1 MVCDVCRLEG
11 FDVERNARPSESE
24 DETVDILASRKSGDA
39 LQRIAFECWEGDRQ
53 VNGREVESFIQ
64 RLRELDLSSGIYVS
78 PKGFTGDAEFIAR
91 KLGVELWDL
100 ARLKEHLEKIKPAE
114 YNQIPGTLPVSRA
127 LSSKILPYGIENGAS
142 LRLAALPKLE
152 YRPYFFIQFTI
163 RSWKNRAKGVLVF
176 DGVDG
181 RYCDGALFQG
191 QLKDFQS
198 SGLFVD
204 CLEIEPMVGS
214 MPSLPAGLEMK
225 NNVSLAASGTTDEA
239 LRQKASEILKDES
252 GVHSEDLSVTK
263 IQMLHVPLVT
273 VQLVALGKSY
283 TKILQ
288 AATAKTIL
296 DETLDCVI
304 CQNKSRAVCED
315 CGDLVCQ
322 EHCRLC
328 NSCRKHVCTKCA
340 TTKGVLNK
348 VPLCQNCKK

>member
-11 FDVERNARPSESE
+11 FEVERNARPNESE
-24 DETVDILASRKSGDA
+24 DETVDILASRKNGHDV
-39 LQRIAFECWEGDRQ
+39 QRIAFECWEGDRQ

-64 RLRELDLSSGIYVS
+64 RLRELDLSGGIYVS

-100 ARLKEHLEKIKPAE
+100 AKLKDHLERIKPAE

-127 LSSKILPYGIENGAS
+127 LSSKILPYGIENGTI

-152 YRPYFFIQFTI
+152 FRPYFFLHFTI
-163 RSWKNRAKGVLVF
+163 KNGKNRTKGVLVF

-181 RYCDGALFQG
+181 RYCDGAVFEG
-191 QLKDFQS
+191 QLKNFQT
-198 SGLFVD
+198 SGLFAD
-204 CLEIEPMVGS
+204 CLEIEPVVGS
-214 MPSLPAGLEMK
+214 MPSLPTGLEMK
-225 NNVSLAASGTTDEA
+225 NNVSLAASGTTDQA
-239 LRQKASEILKDES
+239 LTQKVSDILKDES

-263 IQMLHVPLVT
+263 IEILHVPLVT

-283 TKILQ
+283 MKILQ

-296 DETLDCVI
+296 DETSNCLI
-304 CQNKSRAVCED
+304 CQNKSKAICED
-315 CGDLVCQ
+315 CGNMVCQ

-328 NSCRKHVCTKCA
+328 SSCQKHVCTKCA

-348 VPLCQNCKK
+348 VPLCRNCEK